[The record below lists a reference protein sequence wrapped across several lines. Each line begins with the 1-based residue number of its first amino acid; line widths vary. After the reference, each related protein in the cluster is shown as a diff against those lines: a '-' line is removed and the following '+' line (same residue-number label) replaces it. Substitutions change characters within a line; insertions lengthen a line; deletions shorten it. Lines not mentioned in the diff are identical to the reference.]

1 MATKQST
8 EKNQGKARVGRRKT
22 SIATVRLVPGD
33 GKVII
38 NERSVDEYLR
48 RDVLL
53 RVLNQPFELT
63 QTIGKYDTHATCKG
77 GGLAGQ
83 AGAIRHGITR
93 ALMMIDP
100 TLRPVLKAAGMVTR
114 DQRAKERKKYGQ
126 KSARARF
133 QYSKR

>member
-1 MATKQST
+1 MAKSAPIPQ
-8 EKNQGKARVGRRKT
+8 KKARTGRRKT
-22 SIATVRLVPGD
+22 SVARVRLVAGE
-33 GKVII
+33 GKVFI
-38 NERSVDEYLR
+38 NERPVEEYLR

-53 RVLNQPFELT
+53 RVLSQPFEIT
-63 QTIGKYDTHATCKG
+63 QTVGKYDTHATCSG

-93 ALMMIDP
+93 ALMEIDIAH
-100 TLRPVLKAAGMVTR
+100 RPALKAAGMVTR
-114 DQRAKERKKYGQ
+114 DSRAKERKKYGQ

>member
-1 MATKQST
+1 MAKN
-8 EKNQGKARVGRRKT
+8 EKANQGKRSIGRRKT
-22 SIATVRLVPGD
+22 SVARVRLVAGD
-33 GKVII
+33 GKIFI

-53 RVLNQPFELT
+53 RVINQPFELT
-63 QTIGKYDTHATCKG
+63 NTVGKFDVHATCAG

-93 ALMMIDP
+93 ALMLQDP
-100 TLRPVLKAAGMVTR
+100 TLRPTLKSAGMVTR
-114 DQRAKERKKYGQ
+114 DQRSKERKKYGQ
-126 KSARARF
+126 RSARARF

>member
-1 MATKQST
+1 MAKAAST
-8 EKNQGKARVGRRKT
+8 IPVKKARTGRRKT
-22 SIATVRLVPGD
+22 SIARVRLVPGE
-33 GKVII
+33 GKVFI

-53 RVLNQPFELT
+53 RVLNQPFEIT
-63 QTIGKYDTHATCKG
+63 QTSGKYDVHATCSG

-93 ALMMIDP
+93 ALMEIDP
-100 TLRPVLKAAGMVTR
+100 TMRPALKAAGMVTR
-114 DQRAKERKKYGQ
+114 DQRSKERKKYGQ

-133 QYSKR
+133 QFSKR

>member
-1 MATKQST
+1 MAKAS
-8 EKNQGKARVGRRKT
+8 EKNQQGKSRIGRRKT
-22 SIATVRLVPGD
+22 SVARVRLVPGD
-33 GKVII
+33 GKVFI
-38 NERSVDEYLR
+38 NERSVEEYLR

-63 QTIGKYDTHATCKG
+63 NTSGKYDTHATCSG

-93 ALMMIDP
+93 ALMQLDP
-100 TLRPVLKAAGMVTR
+100 TLRPTLKAAGMVTR
-114 DQRAKERKKYGQ
+114 DQRSKERKKYGRR
-126 KSARARF
+126 SARARF

>member
-1 MATKQST
+1 MAKTANNPKH
-8 EKNQGKARVGRRKT
+8 KARTGRRKT
-22 SIATVRLVPGD
+22 SIARVRLVPGD
-33 GKVII
+33 GKVFV
-38 NERSVDEYLR
+38 NERPVDEYLR

-53 RVLNQPFELT
+53 RVLNQPFEIT
-63 QTIGKYDTHATCKG
+63 QTVGKYDVHATCSG

-93 ALMMIDP
+93 ALMEIDA
-100 TLRPVLKAAGMVTR
+100 TMRPALKAAGMVTR
-114 DQRAKERKKYGQ
+114 DQRSKERKKYGQ

>member
-1 MATKQST
+1 MAKAASPIPV
-8 EKNQGKARVGRRKT
+8 KKARTGRRKT
-22 SIATVRLVPGD
+22 SIARVRLVPGE
-33 GKVII
+33 GKVFI

-53 RVLNQPFELT
+53 RVLNQPFEIT
-63 QTIGKYDTHATCKG
+63 QTSGKFDVHATCSG

-93 ALMMIDP
+93 ALMELDP
-100 TLRPVLKAAGMVTR
+100 TMRPALKAAGMVTR
-114 DQRAKERKKYGQ
+114 DQRSKERKKYGQ

-133 QYSKR
+133 QFSKR